1 MDIISLLCDHHVIVV
16 ENEFSEAIG
25 YLTLSVFLQSVFHAY
40 RYLHAYFDTI
50 LAATD
55 ASISVIDENRRVAV
69 WTHGAENIFS
79 IKKNEIIGAVALE
92 TDMTTQIKLHHRL
105 LDKKYQMIDTTIT
118 AENRKHHSFSD
129 IIGSSR
135 KIQQTLDMVSK
146 ISSTKATVLILG
158 ESGVGKELFAK
169 AVHESRE
176 DHQSP
181 FIAIN
186 CGAISASLFESE
198 LFGYERG
205 AFSGADQKGKKGEN

>member
-1 MDIISLLCDHHVIVV
+1 MKHEIPEISKLVRTNFFSIDEENSALSFTNQVIFLKKGLDVFYLFDSLPGSKQDSSHPLWLPTVSIDKNTSVMDIISLLCDHHVIVV

-105 LDKKYQMIDTTIT
+105 LDKTYSND
-118 AENRKHHSFSD
+118 RYDHH
-129 IIGSSR
+129 R
-135 KIQQTLDMVSK
+135 
-146 ISSTKATVLILG
+146 
-158 ESGVGKELFAK
+158 
-169 AVHESRE
+169 
-176 DHQSP
+176 
-181 FIAIN
+181 
-186 CGAISASLFESE
+186 
-198 LFGYERG
+198 
-205 AFSGADQKGKKGEN
+205 